1 MNASDLVA
9 LPHYIPVDNPATL
22 QNDPQ
27 QINELDLFWLNVNGE
42 PSKSL

>member
-1 MNASDLVA
+1 
-9 LPHYIPVDNPATL
+9 L

-42 PSKSL
+42 PSKSLWHVL